1 MRVKTLLVAFILF
14 LFAASLPSGQE
25 KTDQKGDRGER
36 EGKSLIRKE
45 LLLKE
50 KKELQPLLR
59 NIFSP
64 RRAELRQPESEGIGM
79 PEGPLKNA
87 ENIGSEQTRAPLN
100 LSYIGYIISGEKII
114 ALIVLEGDIL
124 YVEKGDVI
132 GEGIKIGEVTPSE
145 IEVIGPGSEK
155 KKYLIQGD
163 SK

>member
-1 MRVKTLLVAFILF
+1 MRAKTLLAAFILF
-14 LFAASLPSGQE
+14 LFAASLPGGQE
-25 KTDQKGDRGER
+25 KTAQKGDQG

-50 KKELQPLLR
+50 KKELQPPRR

-64 RRAELRQPESEGIGM
+64 RKAELRQPESEGIGM
-79 PEGPLKNA
+79 PEGLQKNA
-87 ENIGSEQTRAPLN
+87 ESIGSEAARAPLS

-124 YVEKGDVI
+124 YVEKGDMI
-132 GEGIKIGEVTPSE
+132 GEGIKIGEVTPAE